1 MELGDQLAVVRR
13 RHRLI
18 LAVFAIVV
26 AAATVISL
34 ILPKVYEAQVALL
47 IGNSTGSVNPSL
59 DQALLSQRL
68 SVTYAQ
74 VATQRATLARVV
86 TKLGLN
92 TTPEK
97 LAGQVAASAPQ
108 DSSIVTIT
116 VRDGQPDRAAI
127 IANAIASDVVAS
139 TPSITGQDA
148 DLRTF
153 IAESLATTR
162 SQLTETQGRVDDLSA
177 LTARTPAQDVLL
189 ATLQNRL
196 TSLQATF
203 ATLLSLASSASANL
217 ATVTDPAVAP
227 LSPTAPNVPLNVI
240 LGAVGG
246 LLLGIGA
253 AFVAEQLDDSV
264 KTAADVHEACGL
276 ATIGSIG
283 QSRIDPKKEK
293 IYWLVTLLYPRAAV
307 AESFRSLR
315 TSLQFASI
323 DQDVQT
329 LLVTSPLP
337 GDGKTTI
344 AANLAVAFALAGR
357 RTILVDADL
366 RRPTVHQ
373 VFGLSGESGLTN
385 LLRSDPTRVSQELRA
400 TEVPNLQ
407 ILPCGAIPPNPAEIL
422 GSQRMGAVLDGLR
435 SVADIVVLDSAPLQV
450 VTDASVL
457 AARVDATLVV
467 AMSGS
472 TSRGALRRGT
482 ESLRR
487 SHAHIVGVVLNRVP
501 RQAADLYSSYYRH
514 DETVPPEPASP
525 ATMVAEPSSDHGVR

>member
-227 LSPTAPNVPLNVI
+227 LIPTAPNVPLNVI

-472 TSRGALRRGT
+472 TSRGALRRST

-501 RQAADLYSSYYRH
+501 RQTADLYSSYYRH

-525 ATMVAEPSSDHGVR
+525 ATMVAAPSSDHGVR